1 MMNFYKIWVLA
12 MTNYKRIEFKKLS
25 EKFLK
30 SQPRKDQVRILSQI
44 YKLPSG
50 NHIKKMEGY
59 ENRYRLR
66 IGNIRVSYE
75 LHEDGVT
82 LVVLVIEIGNRGDIY
97 K

>member
-1 MMNFYKIWVLA
+1 MKNC
-12 MTNYKRIEFKKLS
+12 KRIEFKKLA

-30 SQPRKDQVRILSQI
+30 SRPRKEQIRILSKI

-59 ENRYRLR
+59 DNRYRLR
-66 IGNIRVSYE
+66 IGDIRVIYE
-75 LHEDGVT
+75 THTDET
-82 LVVLVIEIGNRGDIY
+82 ILVVLVMEIGNRGDVY

>member
-1 MMNFYKIWVLA
+1 MK
-12 MTNYKRIEFKKLS
+12 NYKRIEFKKPA

-30 SQPRKDQVRILSQI
+30 SRPRKEQVRILSQI

-59 ENRYRLR
+59 DNRYRLR
-66 IGNIRVSYE
+66 VGDTRVIYE
-75 LHEDGVT
+75 LHADGVT
-82 LVVLVIEIGNRGDIY
+82 LVVLVAEIGNRGDVY